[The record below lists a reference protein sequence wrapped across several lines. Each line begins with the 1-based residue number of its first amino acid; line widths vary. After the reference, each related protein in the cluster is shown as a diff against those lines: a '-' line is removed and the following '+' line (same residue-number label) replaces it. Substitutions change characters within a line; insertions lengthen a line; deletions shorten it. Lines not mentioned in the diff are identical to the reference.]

1 MTEYELLRI
10 ITFLERVRAPYQEL
24 LPIAE
29 EDATWNILLYLVKKN
44 LSGTPVT
51 ISTLASVA
59 EIPYATAMRRI
70 HHLIDAGH
78 IEKRPTKEGGKSFV
92 LVPSAQLSD
101 SFLHYAK
108 RVKSLLAE
116 TFGMRAKPE
125 EDENFYFGGSYLAAQ
140 IIPPPRLVESLFSG
154 KRELKFLLNDDN
166 YFHSMSNMWADF
178 RNNISSRRNFD
189 LRKLPELHAR
199 VIGNGRQP
207 KSDYDIVAINAP
219 WLGEAV
225 KNNML
230 RPLNS
235 YIAKSGISPLDFHTS
250 VWSMGT
256 WDGEQYGV
264 PIYCTI
270 ELLAARKDL
279 FESEGIRYPTTFD
292 ETVAAAKHFHDPL
305 RDFYGIGW
313 NGANGMPVASTF
325 MFLMACCGESIL
337 NLPKSRPFFTVDKAK
352 GDQLRPQVLSE
363 AGFNVLD
370 YLHRLIPY
378 SPPDIL
384 SMDWDRRTTIF
395 LEGSAAMAYCWTVRA
410 ARFETDIASAVRHQ
424 VAYLQQPR
432 GHAGA
437 SNNPIG
443 GFLLC
448 IPSNLPED
456 QVELAFEAIAW
467 MASPEAMKAG
477 VRNGFPVA
485 PRFSVSADPEAAATS
500 PIVSVVDRLAKRNML
515 KSWPRPPVPEYLAI
529 ELALGTEIHRA
540 LSGEL
545 TDRQALE
552 NAQAKID
559 AIMRAAGYY

>member
-10 ITFLERVRAPYQEL
+10 ITFLDRVRTPYLEL
-24 LPIAE
+24 LPFAE
-29 EDATWNILLYLVKKN
+29 QDPSWNILLYLMKQN
-44 LSGTPVT
+44 LSGSPVT

-70 HHLIDAGH
+70 HELIADGH
-78 IEKRPTKEGGKSFV
+78 IEKRMAKEGAKSFV
-92 LVPSAQLSD
+92 LVPSAQLHD
-101 SFLHYAK
+101 SFLKYAK

-116 TFGMRAKPE
+116 TFGMRARPE
-125 EDENFYFGGSYLAAQ
+125 EDEDFYFGGSYFAAQ
-140 IIPPPRLVESLFSG
+140 IIPPPRLIESLFSG
-154 KRELKFLLNDDN
+154 KRELRFLLNDDN

-178 RNNISSRRNFD
+178 RNNMSSRRNFD
-189 LRKLPELHAR
+189 LRKLPDLHAR
-199 VIGNGRQP
+199 VIENSHQP

-225 KNNML
+225 KKNML

-235 YIAKSGISPLDFHTS
+235 FIDKSAISPLDFHTS

-279 FESEGIRYPTTFD
+279 FERDGMRYPTTFD
-292 ETVAAAKHFHDPL
+292 ETVAAAKHFHNPSKNL
-305 RDFYGIGW
+305 YGIGW

-337 NLPKSRPFFTVDKAK
+337 NLPKSRPFFTVDKAR
-352 GDQLRPQVLSE
+352 GEQLRPQILSD

-384 SMDWDRRTTIF
+384 SMDWDRRTTVF

-410 ARFETDIASAVRHQ
+410 ARFETDIGSVVRHK

-432 GHAGA
+432 GPSGT

-448 IPSNLPED
+448 IPSNLPD
-456 QVELAFEAIAW
+456 NQVELAFEAIAW

-500 PIVSVVDRLAKRNML
+500 PIVSVVDRLAKRSML
-515 KSWPRPPVPEYLAI
+515 KSWPRPPVPEYLDI
-529 ELALGTEIHRA
+529 ELTLGSEIHRA
-540 LSGEL
+540 LSGDL

-559 AIMRAAGYY
+559 AIMRGAGYY